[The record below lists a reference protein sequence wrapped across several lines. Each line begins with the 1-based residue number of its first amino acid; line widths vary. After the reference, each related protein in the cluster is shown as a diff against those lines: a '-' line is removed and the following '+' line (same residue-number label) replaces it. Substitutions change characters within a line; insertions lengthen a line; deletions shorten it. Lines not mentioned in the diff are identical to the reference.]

1 MIELQV
7 LNYVLETGDAS
18 LITTNN
24 LKAEYFVEYSAAF
37 TFIKNYIDKYGKAPT
52 KATFLEIF
60 DQIDFSESSA
70 LDNPGYLIDKLIE
83 NYRYS
88 VMVSNLTRVSD
99 SIKKGDV
106 NGAYKLYVQ
115 GVEALGSE
123 VSITGTN
130 LFSDFSRYDDYLNKS
145 TDIAKYYVSTGFKEL
160 DDVMFGIDRR
170 EELGV
175 IMARTNM
182 GKSYITLKMAIESAK
197 KGLRVGLYSGE
208 MTSGKVGYRMDTLIS
223 GSEEG
228 KLNCGYLMHGNT
240 FIKDEYKKYFTELK
254 EKYPE
259 AFLLVFTPADAG
271 GSVTVDTMRAYIEKY
286 KLDILFIDQ
295 LSLMDDKRHGRTRE
309 ERQSN
314 IIVDLKKLQVQKELP
329 IICVAQQ
336 NRQKNEDDS
345 IDTTQIAGTDDIGKY
360 ATFVL
365 AISRDKKDK
374 DIMIIEVTKCRDG
387 KAGSK
392 VKYYADLS
400 MGTFRPIIEEETPG
414 TGKGI
419 EFTLQP
425 KEESNPQFEE
435 YIYDDMGSDVF

>member
-18 LITTNN
+18 LITANN
-24 LKAEYFVEYSAAF
+24 LKSEYFIEYSAAF
-37 TFIKNYIDKYGKAPT
+37 VFIKNYIDKYGKAPT
-52 KATFLEIF
+52 KETFLEMF
-60 DQIDFSESSA
+60 NIDFTGSSA
-70 LDNPGYLIDKLIE
+70 LDNPGYLVDKLIE

-88 VMVSNLTRVSD
+88 SMVATLTKVSD
-99 SIKKGDV
+99 NIKKGDV
-106 NGAYKLYVQ
+106 KGAYKIYVD

-123 VSITGTN
+123 VAITGTN
-130 LFSDFSRYDDYLNKS
+130 LFEDFSRYDDYLNKS
-145 TDIAKYYVSTGFKEL
+145 ANIEKYYVSTGFKEL

-208 MTSGKVGYRMDTLIS
+208 MTSGKVGYRMDALIS
-223 GSEEG
+223 GEEADKY

-240 FIKDEYKKYFTELK
+240 YIKDDYKRYFEDLK
-254 EKYPE
+254 KNYPDS
-259 AFLLVFTPADAG
+259 FLLVFTPADAG

-295 LSLMDDKRHGRTRE
+295 LSLMDDKRRGKSRE

-314 IIVDLKKLQVQKELP
+314 IIIDLKKLQVQKELP

-336 NRQKNEDDS
+336 NRTKNEDDS

-374 DIMIIEVTKCRDG
+374 QVMIMEVTKCRDG

-400 MGTFRPIIEEETPG
+400 MGTFQYIPEDDNAAKPTL
-414 TGKGI
+414 
-419 EFTLQP
+419 TLQP
-425 KEESNPQFEE
+425 KAEVNPQPEDD
-435 YIYDDMGSDVF
+435 IYDDSGGDVF

>member
-18 LITTNN
+18 LITANN
-24 LKAEYFVEYSAAF
+24 LKAEYFIEYSAAF
-37 TFIKNYIDKYGKAPT
+37 TFIKNYIEKYGKAPT
-52 KATFLEIF
+52 KETFLEMF
-60 DQIDFSESSA
+60 NIDFTGSSA

-88 VMVSNLTRVSD
+88 SMVSTLTKVSD

-106 NGAYKLYVQ
+106 NGAYKLYVN
-115 GVEALGSE
+115 GVESLGSE
-123 VSITGTN
+123 IAITGTN
-130 LFSDFSRYDDYLNKS
+130 LFSDFSRFDDYVNK
-145 TDIAKYYVSTGFKEL
+145 TVNIDKYYISTGFKEL
-160 DDVMFGIDRR
+160 DDIMFGIDRR

-182 GKSYITLKMAIESAK
+182 GKSYITLKMAIEAAK

-223 GSEEG
+223 GVEADKY

-240 FIKDEYKKYFTELK
+240 FIKDDYKRYFNDLK
-254 EKYPE
+254 EKYPDS
-259 AFLLVFTPADAG
+259 FLLVFTPADAG

-336 NRQKNEDDS
+336 NREKNDDGS
-345 IDTTQIAGTDDIGKY
+345 IDTTQIAGSDDIGKY

-374 DIMIIEVTKCRDG
+374 QVMIIEVTKCRDG

-400 MGTFRPIIEEETPG
+400 IGTFQYIPEEGEENSKPATL
-414 TGKGI
+414 
-419 EFTLQP
+419 TLQP
-425 KEESNPQFEE
+425 KAEVNPQPEE
-435 YIYDDMGSDVF
+435 DIYDDSGGEIF